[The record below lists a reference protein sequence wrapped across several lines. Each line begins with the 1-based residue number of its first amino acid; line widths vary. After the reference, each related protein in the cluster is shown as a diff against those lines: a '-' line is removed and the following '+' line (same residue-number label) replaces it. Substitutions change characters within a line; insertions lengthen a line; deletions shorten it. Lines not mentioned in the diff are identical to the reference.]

1 LIDRILIFNLHPQ
14 SQCVSS
20 INLKLG
26 QKLKKSL
33 FTIFSHRQQIGCS
46 DAQSH
51 FALLGSTILYAERHG
66 IARESIILSEP
77 IKSVLHRQHV
87 HGFQR

>member
-1 LIDRILIFNLHPQ
+1 MHVFDKF
-14 SQCVSS
+14 
-20 INLKLG
+20 KTG

-33 FTIFSHRQQIGCS
+33 FIISSHWQQIGCS

-66 IARESIILSEP
+66 IARESTVFSEP
-77 IKSVLHRQHV
+77 EIRKVM
-87 HGFQR
+87 